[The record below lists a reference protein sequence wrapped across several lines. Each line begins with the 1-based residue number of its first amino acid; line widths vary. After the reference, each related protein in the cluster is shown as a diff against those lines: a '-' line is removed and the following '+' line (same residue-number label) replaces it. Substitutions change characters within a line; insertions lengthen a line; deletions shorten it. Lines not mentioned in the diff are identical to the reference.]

1 MAFKKRTSLSGLTGS
16 KWMDWALRR
25 TGVAMPNCFT
35 YATARISEI
44 LGREEYLDSPRVNG
58 AQELWD
64 NYSDGFKRSKYAV
77 EGALMIWQSGQWGH
91 VAVCEELIDTNTI
104 AWSQSNYGG
113 AAFEYVK
120 GNPNGYKGMHFLGYL
135 VHDKLPKAEAAKPST
150 SKPTT
155 TGIKAGNKVKIKSSA
170 KKYATGQTIPAWAKG
185 KTYTVQQVSGSK
197 ALIKELVS
205 WVKISDLQV
214 TGAAAVIA
222 VGKKVKVKKTAKT
235 YATGQSIPAF
245 VKGTTYTVMQISGE
259 KVLLKEIMRW
269 VRKSD
274 LE

>member
-1 MAFKKRTSLSGLTGS
+1 MAFKKRTSLSGLTDS
-16 KWMDWALRR
+16 KWMDWAIRR
-25 TGVAMPNCFT
+25 TGVNMPNCFT

-64 NYSDGFKRSKYAV
+64 NYSNGFKRSKYAV
-77 EGALMIWQSGQWGH
+77 EGALMIWQYGQYGH
-91 VAVCEELIDTNTI
+91 VAVCEEIIDANTV

-113 AAFEYVK
+113 KMFEYVK
-120 GNPNGYKGMHFLGYL
+120 GNPNGYLGMKFLGYL

-150 SKPTT
+150 SKPATSS
-155 TGIKAGNKVKIKSSA
+155 IKAGSKVKIKSSA
-170 KKYATGQTIPAWAKG
+170 TKYATGQTIPAWAKG
-185 KTYTVQQVSGSK
+185 KTYTIQQVSGSK
-197 ALIKELVS
+197 ALIKEITS

-214 TGAAAVIA
+214 TGNATVIA
-222 VGKKVKVKKTAKT
+222 VGKKVKVKKSAKT
-235 YATGQSIPAF
+235 YATGQDIPSF
-245 VKGTTYTVMQISGE
+245 VKGSTYTVMQISGE
-259 KVLLKEIMRW
+259 KVLLKEIMSW

>member
-16 KWMDWALRR
+16 NWMDWALRR

-113 AAFEYVK
+113 AMFEYVK
-120 GNPNGYKGMHFLGYL
+120 GNPNGYKGMKFLGYL
-135 VHDKLPKAEAAKPST
+135 VHDKLPKAEAANHLLVSRLLLALRRAIR
-150 SKPTT
+150 S
-155 TGIKAGNKVKIKSSA
+155 KSSPA
-170 KKYATGQTIPAWAKG
+170 LKSTLLVRQSPHGLKARHIP
-185 KTYTVQQVSGSK
+185 YSRY
-197 ALIKELVS
+197 L
-205 WVKISDLQV
+205 
-214 TGAAAVIA
+214 AV
-222 VGKKVKVKKTAKT
+222 
-235 YATGQSIPAF
+235 
-245 VKGTTYTVMQISGE
+245 
-259 KVLLKEIMRW
+259 R
-269 VRKSD
+269 R
-274 LE
+274 

>member
-16 KWMDWALRR
+16 NWMDWALRR

-64 NYSDGFKRSKYAV
+64 NYSNGFKRSKYAV

-91 VAVCEELIDTNTI
+91 VAVCEELIDTDTI

-113 AAFEYVK
+113 AAFEYIK
-120 GNPNGYKGMHFLGYL
+120 GNPNGYKGMKFLGYL
-135 VHDKLPKAEAAKPST
+135 VHEKLPKAE
-150 SKPTT
+150 
-155 TGIKAGNKVKIKSSA
+155 
-170 KKYATGQTIPAWAKG
+170 
-185 KTYTVQQVSGSK
+185 
-197 ALIKELVS
+197 VS
-205 WVKISDLQV
+205 WVKTSDLQV

-245 VKGTTYTVMQISGE
+245 VKGTTYTVKQISGD
-259 KVLLKEIMRW
+259 KVLLKEIMSW

>member
-1 MAFKKRTSLSGLTGS
+1 M
-16 KWMDWALRR
+16 
-25 TGVAMPNCFT
+25 
-35 YATARISEI
+35 
-44 LGREEYLDSPRVNG
+44 
-58 AQELWD
+58 
-64 NYSDGFKRSKYAV
+64 
-77 EGALMIWQSGQWGH
+77 
-91 VAVCEELIDTNTI
+91 
-104 AWSQSNYGG
+104 
-113 AAFEYVK
+113 K
-120 GNPNGYKGMHFLGYL
+120 GNPNGYLGMKFLGYL

-185 KTYTVQQVSGSK
+185 KTYTVQQVFGSK

-205 WVKISDLQV
+205 WVKTSDLQM

-259 KVLLKEIMRW
+259 KVLLKEIMSW